1 MTEMTSIQTV
11 TDSLVT
17 ETLGGS
23 FLGNFVALPAD
34 GTRGGIILACS
45 KKKEHTLSQRPY
57 RGLDLDSCIRST
69 RKHRKAQFP
78 PGDQTNQ
85 ANCTKLVIRV
95 TGE

>member
-1 MTEMTSIQTV
+1 LENLEMTEMTSIQTV

-45 KKKEHTLSQRPY
+45 KKKNILCHSGHTEVWTLTAVYGPQ
-57 RGLDLDSCIRST
+57 GNTEKLNFLQEI
-69 RKHRKAQFP
+69 K
-78 PGDQTNQ
+78 QTKPIVQ
-85 ANCTKLVIRV
+85 SY
-95 TGE
+95 